1 MEKIQRQHVTTVGE
15 FMTTSVVSV
24 TSEMNIYQAIM
35 FLVEH
40 RISGA
45 PVTNPDDRHELVGII
60 SEKDCLLLLANGAY
74 YGMPSGKVSDYMSRN
89 VLTVDPARD
98 VFAVADIFLKNNYRR
113 LPVVENDK
121 LIGIVTR
128 GDILRAGKRLWDAK
142 YQSNPPDPGYLTD
155 NIKSRLHRDGLPFA
169 RKKALLQRGRAANL
183 RRKFNR

>member
-1 MEKIQRQHVTTVGE
+1 MERIQHQHVTAVGE

-128 GDILRAGKRLWDAK
+128 GDVLRAGKRLWDAK

-183 RRKFNR
+183 RRKLNR

>member
-1 MEKIQRQHVTTVGE
+1 MEQIQHQHVTTVGE
-15 FMTTSVVSV
+15 FMTTSVISV

-45 PVTNPDDRHELVGII
+45 PVTDPDDRRELVGII

-74 YGMPSGKVSDYMSRN
+74 YGVPSGKVRDYMSRK
-89 VLTVDPARD
+89 VLTVEPARD

-121 LIGIVTR
+121 LVGIVTR
-128 GDILRAGKRLWDAK
+128 GDVLRAGKRLWDAK

-155 NIKSRLHRDGLPFA
+155 SIKSRLHRDGPPFA
-169 RKKALLQRGRAANL
+169 RKKALLRRARAASQ
-183 RRKFNR
+183 RRKPNR

>member
-1 MEKIQRQHVTTVGE
+1 MEKIQHQRVTTVGE
-15 FMTTSVVSV
+15 FMTTSVIRV

-74 YGMPSGKVSDYMSRN
+74 YGVPSGKVSDYMSRN

-183 RRKFNR
+183 RRKLNR

>member
-1 MEKIQRQHVTTVGE
+1 MEMMQHQHVITVGE

-45 PVTNPDDRHELVGII
+45 PVTDPDDRRELVGII

-74 YGMPSGKVSDYMSRN
+74 YGAPSGKVSDYMSRN
-89 VLTVDPARD
+89 VFTVELARD
-98 VFAVADIFLKNNYRR
+98 VFSVADIFLKNNYRR

-121 LIGIVTR
+121 LVGIVTR
-128 GDILRAGKRLWDAK
+128 GDVLRAGKRLWDVK
-142 YQSNPPDPGYLTD
+142 YQSDPPDPGYLTD
-155 NIKSRLHRDGLPFA
+155 KIKSRLHQDGLPFP
-169 RKKALLQRGRAANL
+169 RKKGLSQRGRAPNQ
-183 RRKFNR
+183 RRKLNR

>member
-1 MEKIQRQHVTTVGE
+1 MEKIQHQHVTTVGE
-15 FMTTSVVSV
+15 FMTTSVISV

-74 YGMPSGKVSDYMSRN
+74 YGVPSGKVSDYMSRN

-128 GDILRAGKRLWDAK
+128 GDVLRAGKRQWDAK

-169 RKKALLQRGRAANL
+169 RKKTLLQRGRVANL
-183 RRKFNR
+183 RRKLSR

>member
-89 VLTVDPARD
+89 VLTVDSARD
-98 VFAVADIFLKNNYRR
+98 VFAVADIFLKN
-113 LPVVENDK
+113 
-121 LIGIVTR
+121 R
-128 GDILRAGKRLWDAK
+128 GRLWWELNHATK
-142 YQSNPPDPGYLTD
+142 LRIRLRSCRANRSELTNPPCCRTAPCKG
-155 NIKSRLHRDGLPFA
+155 S
-169 RKKALLQRGRAANL
+169 QL
-183 RRKFNR
+183 RTFHYNFNTKLSHDMCIAEIS